1 MRLFSKVERRILRR
15 GTALAWVAG
24 AVFAAGLCRG
34 DAQTVVS
41 KEPRITAVSPLA
53 LPSGGKTTLR
63 ILGVNLGTARQLVFP
78 GTDLPPVSIP
88 ARQAAE
94 LPKGLEMKEAG
105 ETQFD
110 VTVDVPQG
118 LPGGRLPL
126 AVQCASARSVSVA
139 LPVREATAQVAEQ
152 EPNNGFQEANPLG
165 EGLPVLGG
173 IQSDKDTDVFVFH
186 PALGQRFEV
195 ALTAGARASL
205 LDAALAVYDPDF
217 RLVVSADDTS
227 GSDAAIRFVVKREGA
242 HYVSVTDAA
251 DKGGWGCVYELMLR
265 KIP

>member
-41 KEPRITAVSPLA
+41 KEPRITAVSPLS

-139 LPVREATAQVAEQ
+139 LPVRDATAQVAEQ
-152 EPNNGFQEANPLG
+152 EPNNGTITARNIAGYRQVSGTISGPTDFDYFKVTLARRSHLEFDAEAPDFPIYSD
-165 EGLPVLGG
+165 GLG
-173 IQSDKDTDVFVFH
+173 IQLLSPTAAVLF
-186 PALGQRFEV
+186 
-195 ALTAGARASL
+195 AGAIAG
-205 LDAALAVYDPDF
+205 LAWT
-217 RLVVSADDTS
+217 RRRNS
-227 GSDAAIRFVVKREGA
+227 R
-242 HYVSVTDAA
+242 
-251 DKGGWGCVYELMLR
+251 
-265 KIP
+265 